1 LTLSSPSPNE
11 ARNLYREAVP
21 TKPPSDVFDPERSK
35 RQAKDLIDS
44 ALALLDEIRNY
55 GLAAFKRSLVS
66 SQGRA
71 EDAVILFSYF
81 GLLEMLDGVR
91 VLIAEA
97 APVPARPILRTIFE
111 QLLTLRWLTEA
122 DTERRTRAYLFVNM
136 VRDRAFLEKCDPSSP
151 AGRAFRKLLQSDPL
165 AAGAP
170 LPNSAQAASRV
181 KRLDQL
187 LADPRYDEV
196 HREYDAL
203 KKTAKRRPE
212 WYELFAGPRS
222 IEQLAQRLGQTSHY
236 EFVYRWLSRTSHAGD
251 ALLARIAAVKPET
264 PQRATLHLRP
274 LRDADQI
281 FIVVEHAANMAVQ
294 ANWAVLDHFRPG
306 EQQSSRRT
314 YLRDIKPLRD
324 RFESA
329 ATEFEKQR
337 RPPRTDR

>member
-1 LTLSSPSPNE
+1 M
-11 ARNLYREAVP
+11 
-21 TKPPSDVFDPERSK
+21 
-35 RQAKDLIDS
+35 
-44 ALALLDEIRNY
+44 
-55 GLAAFKRSLVS
+55 
-66 SQGRA
+66 
-71 EDAVILFSYF
+71 ILFSYF

-111 QLLTLRWLTEA
+111 QLLTLRWLT
-122 DTERRTRAYLFVNM
+122 DTERRTRAYLFVNV
-136 VRDRAFLEKCDPSSP
+136 VRDRAFFDRCDPSSA

-181 KRLDQL
+181 NASRVKRRDQL
-187 LADPRYDEV
+187 LADPRCDEV

-203 KKTAKRRPE
+203 KKATKRRPE
-212 WYELFAGPRS
+212 WYELFAGPRN

-236 EFVYRWLSRTSHAGD
+236 EFVYRWLSRTSHAED
-251 ALLARIAAVKPET
+251 ALLARIAAVKPQT

-281 FIVVEHAANMAVQ
+281 FIVVEHVANMAVQ

-306 EQQSSRRT
+306 EQQSSRHA
-314 YLRDIKPLRD
+314 YFRDIRPLRD